1 MNHIS
6 FNKVAL
12 GLVGLSVGLFA
23 NYAEGIKFYQ
33 DGEFEKAFP
42 IIKKEAERGG
52 NKAAEYRLASMY
64 ETGQGT
70 ELDMKKSMFWY
81 KNAAVRYSFVTK
93 PKPKADRTFTERL
106 SAQIGDDTMRQGNEY
121 ALAHIKAETPEVK
134 SIVNSLVDGDFF
146 GLKPYRTNFVL
157 PISYSKDKP
166 QRVATTVPRRDQ
178 LPEYRDFGKNVEVKF
193 QLSFKKDLSYNLF
206 GLHEYIT
213 AAYSQ
218 EVWWQLYDESGPFR
232 ETNYRPE
239 LFLTLPSSKSL
250 NDSLGLKAW
259 KTGFV
264 HESNGQEG
272 YRSRSWNRLYL
283 TGLFQWDNLFLE
295 ARAWYRLPEDRK
307 PDLYYAG
314 LIPLQYLQAFSS
326 GDDNPNISNY
336 LGYGDLNFGY
346 LSGKHKFSLM
356 LRNNFSTNHNRS
368 GMEFGYSY
376 PFFNSPN
383 TSWYAQIFNGYGESL
398 IDYNKNVTKASFGFS
413 LSTSIF

>member
-1 MNHIS
+1 MGIS
-6 FNKVAL
+6 KIAAGVL
-12 GLVGLSVGLFA
+12 CLSVGLFA
-23 NYAEGIKFYQ
+23 NYAKGIKYYE
-33 DGEFEKAFP
+33 DGEFDKAFS
-42 IIKKEAERGG
+42 IIKKEAERGD

-64 ETGQGT
+64 EKGLGT
-70 ELDMKKSMFWY
+70 ELDMQKSMFWY
-81 KNAAVRYSFVTK
+81 KKAAARYSFVTK
-93 PKPKADRTFTERL
+93 PKPKPNRTVTEKFK
-106 SAQIGDDTMRQGNEY
+106 AQIGDDEMRQGNEFK
-121 ALAHIKAETPEVK
+121 LAHIKAESPEVK
-134 SIVNSLVDGDFF
+134 SIVTSLVDGDFF
-146 GLKPYRTNFVL
+146 GLKPYRTNYIL
-157 PISYSKDKP
+157 PVSYSKDKP
-166 QRVATTVPRRDQ
+166 RRIPATIPHRDM
-178 LPEYRDFGKNVEVKF
+178 LPQYRYFNEHTEVKF

-218 EVWWQLYDESGPFR
+218 EVWWQLYDKSGPFR

-239 LFLTLPSSKSL
+239 IFLTLPSSKSL

-259 KTGFV
+259 KIGFL

-307 PDLYYAG
+307 SDLFYAQA
-314 LIPLQYLQAFSS
+314 LPPELLQTQAD

-336 LGYGDLNFGY
+336 LGYGDLKFGY
-346 LSGKHKFSLM
+346 LYGKSKFGLT

-368 GMEFGYSY
+368 GVEFTYSH

-383 TSWYAQIFNGYGESL
+383 TSWYMELFNGYGESL
-398 IDYNKNVTKASFGFS
+398 IDYNQNVTKASFGFS

>member
-1 MNHIS
+1 MSIS
-6 FNKVAL
+6 KVAAGVL
-12 GLVGLSVGLFA
+12 CLSVGLFA
-23 NYAEGIKFYQ
+23 NYAKGIKYYQ

-64 ETGQGT
+64 EAGKGT
-70 ELDMKKSMFWY
+70 DVDMQKSMYWY
-81 KNAAVRYSFVTK
+81 KQAAVRYSFVTK
-93 PKPKADRTFTERL
+93 PKPKPNRTITEKL
-106 SAQIGDDTMRQGNEY
+106 SAQIGDDNMRQGNEY
-121 ALAHIKAETPEVK
+121 ALAHIKADTPEVK

-146 GLKPYRTNFVL
+146 GLKPYRTNFIL
-157 PISYSKDKP
+157 PVSYSKDNP
-166 QRVATTVPRRDQ
+166 DRVSSVIPRRDM
-178 LPEYRDFGKNVEVKF
+178 LPIYREYGENVEVKY
-193 QLSFKKDLSYNLF
+193 QLSFKKDMSYNLF

-213 AAYSQ
+213 IAYSQ

-239 LFLTLPSSKSL
+239 IFLTLPSSKNL

-259 KTGFV
+259 KTGFI

-283 TGLFQWDNLFLE
+283 TGLFQWDNLFME
-295 ARAWYRLPEDRK
+295 ATAWYRLPEDRK
-307 PDLYYAG
+307 SDLFYAQ
-314 LIPLQYLQAFSS
+314 LTPEALLQSEAS

-346 LSGKHKFSLM
+346 LYGKHKFSLM
-356 LRNNFSTNHNRS
+356 LRNNFSTNKNRS
-368 GMEFGYSY
+368 GVELGYSY

-383 TSWYAQIFNGYGESL
+383 TSWYAQFFNGYGESL

>member
-1 MNHIS
+1 MNYMY

-12 GLVGLSVGLFA
+12 GLLGLSVGLFA
-23 NYAEGIKFYQ
+23 NYAEGIKYYQ
-33 DGEFEKAFP
+33 DGAFDKAFP
-42 IIKKEAERGG
+42 IIKKEAERGD

-64 ETGQGT
+64 EKGEGT
-70 ELDMKKSMFWY
+70 EVDVKQSLFWY
-81 KNAAVRYSFVTK
+81 KKAAARYSFVTK
-93 PKPKADRTFTERL
+93 PKPKANRTFTEKL
-106 SAQIGDDTMRQGNEY
+106 SAQIGDDEMKAGDEFK
-121 ALAHIKAETPEVK
+121 LAHIKAETPEVK
-134 SIVNSLVDGDFF
+134 SIVTSLVDGDFF
-146 GLKPYRTNFVL
+146 GLKPYRTNFIL
-157 PISYSKDKP
+157 PVSYSKDKP
-166 QRVATTVPRRDQ
+166 RRVSTTIPRRDTP
-178 LPEYRDFGKNVEVKF
+178 PEYREYNDNVEVKF

-239 LFLTLPSSKSL
+239 IFLTLPSSKSL
-250 NDSLGLKAW
+250 NDSVGLKAW
-259 KTGFV
+259 KMGFL

-307 PDLYYAG
+307 SDLFYAQ
-314 LIPLQYLQAFSS
+314 LLPATLLQTQAS
-326 GDDNPNISNY
+326 GDDNPYISNY
-336 LGYGDLNFGY
+336 LGYGDLKFGY
-346 LSGKHKFSLM
+346 LYGKHKFGLL

-368 GMEFGYSY
+368 GVEFSYSY
-376 PFFNSPN
+376 PFFGSPN
-383 TSWYAQIFNGYGESL
+383 TSWYAEFFNGYGESL
-398 IDYNKNVTKASFGFS
+398 IDYNKNVTKASVGFS

>member
-1 MNHIS
+1 MS
-6 FNKVAL
+6 LNKVAL
-12 GLVGLSVGLFA
+12 GLLGLSVGLFA

-64 ETGQGT
+64 EKGLGT
-70 ELDMKKSMFWY
+70 EIDMKKSMFWY

-93 PKPKADRTFTERL
+93 PKPKPNRTITEKL
-106 SAQIGDDTMRQGNEY
+106 SAQIGDDGMRQGNEY
-121 ALAHIKAETPEVK
+121 ALAHIKADTPEVK

-157 PISYSKDKP
+157 PVSYSKDKP
-166 QRVATTVPRRDQ
+166 DRVATSTPRRDM
-178 LPEYRDFGKNVEVKF
+178 LPQFREFGENVEVKF

-213 AAYSQ
+213 VAYSQ

-239 LFLTLPSSKSL
+239 FFLTLPASKSL
-250 NDSLGLKAW
+250 DDSLGLKAW
-259 KTGFV
+259 KTGFL

-272 YRSRSWNRLYL
+272 YRSRSWNRLYV
-283 TGLFQWDNLFLE
+283 TGLFQWENLFME
-295 ARAWYRLPEDRK
+295 ATAWYRLPEDRK
-307 PDLYYAG
+307 SDLFYAQA
-314 LIPLQYLQAFSS
+314 IPLGLLQTQAS

-346 LSGKHKFSLM
+346 LYGDHKFSLM

-368 GMEFGYSY
+368 GIEFGYSY

-383 TSWYAQIFNGYGESL
+383 TSWYAQFFNGYGESL